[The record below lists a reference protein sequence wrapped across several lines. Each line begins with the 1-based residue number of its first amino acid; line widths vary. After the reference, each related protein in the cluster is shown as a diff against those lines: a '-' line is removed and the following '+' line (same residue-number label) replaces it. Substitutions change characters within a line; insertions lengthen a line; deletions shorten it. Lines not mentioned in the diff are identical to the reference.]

1 MNETPE
7 NPTPE
12 ATLHRE
18 RLRAI
23 EGLKAIIDPGER
35 IEFRAQ
41 LESPSRE
48 FYWVTVHYR
57 VADISVLV
65 GNATGLPLDLGRFRN
80 SIQEILDKLAELG
93 IKIDNYDIVEVN
105 GDEL

>member
-23 EGLKAIIDPGER
+23 EALKAIIDPGER
-35 IEFRAQ
+35 VEFRAQ
-41 LESPSRE
+41 LESPLRE

-65 GNATGLPLDLGRFRN
+65 GNATGLPLDLGRFRS

-93 IKIDNYDIVEVN
+93 IKIDNYDIVEVE
-105 GDEL
+105 DC